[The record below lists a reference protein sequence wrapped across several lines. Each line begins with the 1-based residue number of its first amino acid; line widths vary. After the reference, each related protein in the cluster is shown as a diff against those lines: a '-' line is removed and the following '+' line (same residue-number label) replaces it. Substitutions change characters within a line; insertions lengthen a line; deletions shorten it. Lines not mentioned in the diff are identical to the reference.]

1 MMVYYPHFSERE
13 AEVRKVVQ
21 NLGFEPTSEPTAVC
35 FRHSTM
41 MPHNFLDE
49 MWEVERLG
57 AGQGS
62 FWPNLTGLSG
72 LGTHRVNGSQVVER
86 QVNPGQVLWMLQQ
99 L

>member
-1 MMVYYPHFSERE
+1 
-13 AEVRKVVQ
+13 
-21 NLGFEPTSEPTAVC
+21 
-35 FRHSTM
+35 M

-49 MWEVERLG
+49 MWEVERMR

-62 FWPNLTGLSG
+62 FWPNLSGLSG
-72 LGTHRVNGSQVVER
+72 LGTYRVNGRQVVER